1 MSMRGLAAPLIL
13 AVFSCC
19 VALPA
24 LADSQAR
31 IVRLS
36 QVDGDVQIDRNLGQG
51 YEKAFLNLPVTQG
64 VKIRTGQDA
73 RAEIEFEDGSTLR
86 ITPGSVLEFP
96 ELALRDSGNR
106 ASSLELQQGTA
117 YLNFKGEKGGEFSL
131 AFGRESLRLSKPAHL
146 RVEMRDASATVAVF
160 SGVAEVG
167 GSADPVE
174 VDKKHSVTY
183 DLAGT
188 TPYTVANNLEPDPYD
203 EWDKQQDRYHQQYS
217 ANSYS
222 PYSYGASDL
231 NYYGS
236 FYNMPG
242 YGMMWQP
249 YLVGAGWDPFMNGAW
264 MWYPGSGYAWVS
276 SYPWGW
282 TPYRYGSWNYI
293 SGQGWFWRPGTT
305 WTGWNTGVRIAT
317 PPERFSPPRPP
328 STPGQTLI
336 VSRGMPAVGAGVVQG
351 GSEIRSGSAGLGVPR
366 GSVHN
371 LGRVSQ
377 QIAGPT
383 FGNGTVHAGSA
394 VRLPAGGYRSAA
406 SPRGA
411 APSAGASPHVGG
423 GSVSSGS
430 SSHGATHK

>member
-1 MSMRGLAAPLIL
+1 MSRRGLAAPLIL
-13 AVFSCC
+13 AAISCC
-19 VALPA
+19 LALPS

-64 VKIRTGQDA
+64 AKIRTGQDA
-73 RAEIEFEDGSTLR
+73 RAEIEFEDGSTVR

-106 ASSLELQQGTA
+106 ASGLELQQGTA

-146 RVEMRDASATVAVF
+146 RVEMKDASATVAVF
-160 SGVAEVG
+160 NGVAEVD
-167 GSADPVE
+167 GSAGPVD
-174 VDKKHSVTY
+174 VDKKHSVTF
-183 DLAGT
+183 DLSGT
-188 TPYTVANNLEPDPYD
+188 SPYTVASNLEPDPYD
-203 EWDKQQDRYHQQYS
+203 DWDKQQDRYHQQYS

-276 SYPWGW
+276 NYPWGW

-336 VSRGMPAVGAGVVQG
+336 VSRGVPAVGAGVVQG

-371 LGRVSQ
+371 LGRVSE
-377 QIAGPT
+377 QIEGPT
-383 FGNGTVHAGSA
+383 LGNGTVHAGPA
-394 VRLPAGGYRSAA
+394 VRLSAGGYRPAA

-411 APSAGASPHVGG
+411 APSAGASAHMSG